1 MMKECEERKT
11 LKPGRC
17 ESSLGRFSL
26 WGELG
31 RSQVIK
37 GFASCIKYLDSIL
50 RIARKPLKISSR
62 RFTQ

>member
-1 MMKECEERKT
+1 MMKEYGERKT

-17 ESSLGRFSL
+17 ESSLGRFSPL
-26 WGELG
+26 GELG

-37 GFASCIKYLDSIL
+37 GFASCIKYLDSTL